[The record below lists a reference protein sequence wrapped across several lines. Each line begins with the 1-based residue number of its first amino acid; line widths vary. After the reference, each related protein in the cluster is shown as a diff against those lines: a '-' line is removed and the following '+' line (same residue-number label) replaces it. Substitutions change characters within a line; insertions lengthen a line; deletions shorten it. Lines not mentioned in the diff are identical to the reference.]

1 MKAMSPG
8 RPHSTLLEVTGV
20 APTVLSGRNI
30 EFMLLSERGNT
41 NTGPVE
47 IHPPYHYDI
56 GADLPEEDELLDV
69 HEMIDISIFVRTFRR
84 WLVDE
89 AAVLQFWTEHGGRKR
104 ACGPGKLLQNKIRS
118 ANKSFLGKMV
128 DKKNTLESA
137 SAAPR
142 LPNQQS
148 PLSKLAALPKV
159 WGEGCEESEDHEDQ
173 DCGVQGGVK
182 RGKVSG
188 RNVHSP

>member
-1 MKAMSPG
+1 MSDQ
-8 RPHSTLLEVTGV
+8 
-20 APTVLSGRNI
+20 
-30 EFMLLSERGNT
+30 
-41 NTGPVE
+41 GPPQ
-47 IHPPYHYDI
+47 HLH
-56 GADLPEEDELLDV
+56 
-69 HEMIDISIFVRTFRR
+69 
-84 WLVDE
+84 
-89 AAVLQFWTEHGGRKR
+89 
-104 ACGPGKLLQNKIRS
+104 KLLQNKIRS

-188 RNVHSP
+188 RNRAMFAAVSSKGNSAKTRTALNFLLD